1 MKVNVEIDC
10 TPEEARRFLGLPDV
24 TKANEAY
31 VEATMKAMQ
40 GAGGFEQLQEY
51 AKQLA
56 PMGQI
61 GMKLFQQFME
71 NGPAAFGAMAD
82 AAGKGARKRDSD
94 D

>member
-24 TKANEAY
+24 SKANDAY
-31 VEATMKAMQ
+31 VDAALKAMQ
-40 GAGGFEQLQEY
+40 GAAGLEQLQEY

-56 PMGQI
+56 PMGQM
-61 GMKLFQQFME
+61 GLKMFEQFVAS
-71 NGPAAFGAMAD
+71 GS
-82 AAGKGARKRDSD
+82 GKGAGTGKSD